1 MNGRT
6 DIGVGIKL
14 IELCHELCEKIDTG
28 KLNGAQLLTGGVNQI
43 GKQGS
48 REGNGIGLSIVK
60 RIVELHSGKISVI
73 SKDGLTTFTVSL
85 PKTI

>member
-1 MNGRT
+1 MEIAVSNQ
-6 DIGVGIKL
+6 
-14 IELCHELCEKIDTG
+14 G
-28 KLNGAQLLTGGVNQI
+28 KLLDESEYGKIFNKFYQI

-60 RIVELHSGKISVI
+60 RIVELHSGKVRVI